1 MNNSINK
8 DEIKKFEEMADEWW
22 DPNGKFKPL
31 HKFNPIRL
39 EYIIS
44 QIDSSFKKEKKQI
57 TLLDIGCGG
66 GLISEPLSQQGIKV
80 TAIDPIE
87 KNIKIAKTQ
96 QLKSKSKVNYKK
108 STLEELD
115 NKNKFDVITCLE
127 VIEHVDNPEKFL
139 DKLASHL
146 NKDGILFIATI
157 NRTIKSLI
165 CAKFAAEYI
174 LNWLPRGTH
183 QYNKFLMPH
192 EINNMVKAKLNLIK
206 QSGLKYNI
214 LKDNWSIS
222 DDLSQNYIM
231 TFKK

>member
-139 DKLASHL
+139 DKL
-146 NKDGILFIATI
+146 
-157 NRTIKSLI
+157 R
-165 CAKFAAEYI
+165 
-174 LNWLPRGTH
+174 
-183 QYNKFLMPH
+183 
-192 EINNMVKAKLNLIK
+192 VKEKIR
-206 QSGLKYNI
+206 
-214 LKDNWSIS
+214 
-222 DDLSQNYIM
+222 
-231 TFKK
+231 